1 MEFKNGKVVN
11 KDEYGAR
18 KRDDSFSNDDP
29 DTDISE
35 RSVDVYR
42 KSLIFSK
49 LVKIPILIQVNS
61 FYIV

>member
-11 KDEYGAR
+11 KEEYAPR
-18 KRDDSFSNDDP
+18 KREDSFSNDDP

-49 LVKIPILIQVNS
+49 LH
-61 FYIV
+61 